1 MRDAFFGDKD
11 DLETSMLLKLTNAN
25 QNNTVVGAQN
35 NINSWSFLF
44 HTFRFS
50 KKLLCPQYKPPFK
63 RKPTSEGIAQGSLN
77 KAHSSDEYL

>member
-35 NINSWSFLF
+35 NVNS
-44 HTFRFS
+44 
-50 KKLLCPQYKPPFK
+50 
-63 RKPTSEGIAQGSLN
+63 
-77 KAHSSDEYL
+77 